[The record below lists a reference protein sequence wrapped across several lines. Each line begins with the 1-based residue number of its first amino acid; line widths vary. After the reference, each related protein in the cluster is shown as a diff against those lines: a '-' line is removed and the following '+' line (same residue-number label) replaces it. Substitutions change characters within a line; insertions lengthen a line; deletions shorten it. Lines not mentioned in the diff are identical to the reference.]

1 MLSWPI
7 PFLSPCSFR
16 PPCWLGSTTGESF
29 FHPPMLEWFS
39 VGVPMRVGM
48 DYFVLNVHVP
58 VSVSSGECG
67 SGGELCQCIRCHYYS
82 VHQDNENQALILQ
95 PCAIVRLETILR
107 QSGSQW
113 WRKMDKSQIRRKRNV
128 LLMFFSFF
136 LFFFFNWLV
145 GVTRVWICW
154 QYGLPGIVGLLVGVP
169 GCRRERRWE
178 WIPTC
183 TVWSG
188 WKAIWMMWACTS
200 APMYFVSAPPKT

>member
-1 MLSWPI
+1 LENQNEKLAAYVSDDLMGRFFLLFRNERVSSSRTLMLSWPI

-16 PPCWLGSTTGESF
+16 PPCWLGSTTDESF
-29 FHPPMLEWFS
+29 FHPPMLEWFT

-113 WRKMDKSQIRRKRNV
+113 WRKMDKVK
-128 LLMFFSFF
+128 LGEKEMCCWCFFLFFFSFF
-136 LFFFFNWLV
+136 LTDWL
-145 GVTRVWICW
+145 G
-154 QYGLPGIVGLLVGVP
+154 
-169 GCRRERRWE
+169 
-178 WIPTC
+178 
-183 TVWSG
+183 
-188 WKAIWMMWACTS
+188 
-200 APMYFVSAPPKT
+200 